1 MKIKNCVA
9 LVTGS
14 NRGIGKALIEALAN
28 AGAKKIYASAR
39 NISEISIEGSD
50 TEIVPLQLDISD
62 NSSIEAL
69 AAHTKNVTLLFNN
82 AGVLDFGDILNVEL
96 GSIKRNFDINFY
108 GSLMVSRNFAPIIEA
123 NGGGAIV
130 NTLTLL
136 SLASMP
142 GFAAYNASKAAAWSM
157 TLSLRASLADKNI
170 DVHSVFPGAVDTDM
184 LAGVEMSKTR
194 PADVAKAIVNGVNN
208 NQEDIFPDPMSTE
221 VYDMWSKDHKS
232 VEKQFAQM

>member
-1 MKIKNCVA
+1 MKIENSVA

-14 NRGIGKALIEALAN
+14 NRGLGKALVEALAN

-39 NISEISIEGSD
+39 NISEMNIEGSN
-50 TEIVPLQLDISD
+50 TEIVPIQLDISD
-62 NSSIEAL
+62 HNSIEEL
-69 AAHTKNVTLLFNN
+69 AIHAKDVTLLFNN
-82 AGVLDFGDILNVEL
+82 AGVLDFGDIINVDL
-96 GSIKRNFDINFY
+96 GNIKRNFDINFY
-108 GSLMVSRNFAPIIEA
+108 GSLMVSRNFAPIMEA

-157 TLSLRASLADKNI
+157 TLSLRASLSEKNI
-170 DVHSVFPGAVDTDM
+170 DVHGVFPGAVDTDM
-184 LAGVEMSKTR
+184 LAGVEIPKTS
-194 PADVAKAIVNGVNN
+194 PADVAKAIVDGVNN
-208 NQEDIFPDPMSTE
+208 NQEDIFPDSMSTE
-221 VYDMWSKDHKS
+221 VYGMWSKDHKA

>member
-39 NISEISIEGSD
+39 DISEMSIEGSG

-62 NSSIEAL
+62 NNSIEGL
-69 AAHTKNVTLLFNN
+69 VAHTKDVTLLFNN

-96 GSIKRNFDINFY
+96 RNIKRNFDINFY
-108 GSLMVSRNFAPIIEA
+108 GSLIVSRNFAPVIEA

-170 DVHSVFPGAVDTDM
+170 DVHGVFPGAVDTDM
-184 LAGVEMSKTR
+184 LAGVEMPKTS

-208 NQEDIFPDPMSTE
+208 NQEDIFPDPMSAE
-221 VYDMWSKDHKS
+221 VYDMWRKDHKA

>member
-1 MKIKNCVA
+1 MEIRNSVA

-14 NRGIGKALIEALAN
+14 NRGMGKALVKALAD

-39 NISEISIEGSD
+39 DITQLDFKNGQ
-50 TEIVPLQLDISD
+50 TEIVPLQLDVTD
-62 NSSIEAL
+62 HHSIHEA
-69 AAHTKNVTLLFNN
+69 ASQAKDVSLLFNN
-82 AGVLDFGDILNVEL
+82 AGVLDFGDILDVPIDH
-96 GSIKRNFDINFY
+96 IKRNLDINFF
-108 GSLMVSRNFAPIIEA
+108 GALGVSRTFAPVIIE

-142 GFAAYNASKAAAWSM
+142 GMAAYNASKAAAWSM

-170 DVHSVFPGAVDTDM
+170 RVHGVFPGAVDTDM
-184 LAGVEMSKTR
+184 LDGVEMPKTK
-194 PADVAKAIVNGVNN
+194 PADVAQAIINGVNEDH
-208 NQEDIFPDPMSTE
+208 EDIFPDPMSIE
-221 VYDMWSKDHKS
+221 VYGAWRKDHKA

>member
-14 NRGIGKALIEALAN
+14 NRGIGKALIEALVN

-39 NISEISIEGSD
+39 NISEMSIEGSD
-50 TEIVPLQLDISD
+50 TEIVPIKLDISD
-62 NSSIEAL
+62 NNNIEGL
-69 AAHTKNVTLLFNN
+69 AAHTKDVTLLFNN

-96 GSIKRNFDINFY
+96 GNIKRNFDINFY
-108 GSLMVSRNFAPIIEA
+108 GSLIVSRNFAPVIEA

-184 LAGVEMSKTR
+184 LAGVEMPKTS

>member
-28 AGAKKIYASAR
+28 AGAKKIYACAR
-39 NISEISIEGSD
+39 DISEISIEGSD

-62 NSSIEAL
+62 NNSIEGL
-69 AAHTKNVTLLFNN
+69 VAHAKDVTLLFNN

-96 GSIKRNFDINFY
+96 GNIKRNFDINFY
-108 GSLMVSRNFAPIIEA
+108 GSLIVSRNFAPVIEA

-184 LAGVEMSKTR
+184 LAGVEMPKTS